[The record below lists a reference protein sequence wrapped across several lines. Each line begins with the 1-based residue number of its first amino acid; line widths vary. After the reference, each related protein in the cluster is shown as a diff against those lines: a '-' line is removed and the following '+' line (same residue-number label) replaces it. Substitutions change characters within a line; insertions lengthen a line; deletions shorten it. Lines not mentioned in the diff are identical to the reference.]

1 MNFVSFFVDNYDALI
16 TVFILCLSIVLF
28 IKNTIAPELTGLLCV
43 GIFISTGVL
52 TPQKALSGFGS
63 PSLITLMGLFAI
75 SAALFKSGALDRV
88 RELIASDNIRTSR
101 RFIAFLAFLIAPIS
115 GIVPNT
121 PVVASLLPLVETWC
135 ERRNISPSKVL
146 LPLSF
151 ATLLGGTLTLLGS
164 SVNLLVSDISQQLGY
179 GALELF
185 SFTSIGIPVWLI
197 GTTYMIIVSDSLLPD
212 RGKHNELSNNG
223 NMNIYFTE
231 VTIPDHSDL
240 VGQSLRNSRL
250 QRRFDVDVLELQRNG
265 KAILPPLA
273 DRKIEPQDRL
283 LIRVTRSDLLRLEQE
298 HTILLAERVRKL
310 QNGKQISSDEATK
323 TFEALLPAGST
334 LAGASLREL
343 RFRQRHNATVLAL
356 RRGQQTVQERLGQAV
371 LRAGD
376 VLLLQAPLDSIRG
389 LQSSN
394 DLLILDQV
402 EDDLPALRKK
412 PIAIAIA
419 IAMIILPSISNV
431 PLVGSV
437 LLLQAPLDSIRGLQ
451 SSNDLLILDQ
461 VEDDLPALRKKPIA
475 IAIAIAMI
483 ILPSITGVPLVG
495 SVLLSVIA
503 MVGAGCLRP
512 AEIQRS
518 IRLDV
523 ILLLGSLS
531 CFSVAMQVTGLADL
545 IALNLNFLLDGL
557 PLYFALLV
565 IFVSTVIL
573 TQFIS
578 NAASVALILPV
589 AIEFSNTLGI
599 SPNAIIMLVLFGASQ
614 SFLTPMGYQTN
625 LMVYGPGR
633 YRFFDI
639 ARYGLGLTIVMS
651 LSIPAL
657 IILNFY

>member
-1 MNFVSFFVDNYDALI
+1 MWPVVYRYIELNKFDMNLIPFFSNNLDALI
-16 TVFILCLSIVLF
+16 TVLVLF
-28 IKNTIAPELTGLLCV
+28 LSLILFIRNTIAPELTGLLCV
-43 GIFISTGVL
+43 GIFIVTGVL
-52 TPQKALSGFGS
+52 TPEKALSGFGS
-63 PSLITLMGLFAI
+63 PSLITLMGLFAV
-75 SAALFKSGALDRV
+75 SSALFKSGALDRV
-88 RELIASDNIRTSR
+88 RELISSENIKTPRKLILLIT
-101 RFIAFLAFLIAPIS
+101 FLIAPIS

-121 PVVASLLPLVETWC
+121 PVVASLLPLIEGWC

-179 GALELF
+179 GSLELF
-185 SFTSIGIPVWLI
+185 SLTSIGIPVWLI
-197 GTTYMIIVSDSLLPD
+197 GTTYMILVSDVLLPD
-212 RGKHNELSNNG
+212 RGRNKDFIKNG

-231 VTIPDHSDL
+231 VTIPSSSEL
-240 VGQSLRNSRL
+240 VGQSVRNSRL

-265 KAILPPLA
+265 KVILPPLA
-273 DRKIEPQDRL
+273 DRKFEPEDRL
-283 LIRVTRSDLLRLEQE
+283 IVRVTRADLLRLQQE
-298 HTILLAERVRKL
+298 HTILLAENKRSIVGTNL
-310 QNGKQISSDEATK
+310 LSTEEGTK
-323 TFEALLPAGST
+323 TFEALLPSGST

-389 LQSSN
+389 LQASN
-394 DLLILDQV
+394 DLLILDQF
-402 EDDLPALRKK
+402 EDDLPFLIRK

-419 IAMIILPSISNV
+419 IGMVLLPSLTNI

-437 LLLQAPLDSIRGLQ
+437 LLA
-451 SSNDLLILDQ
+451 
-461 VEDDLPALRKKPIA
+461 
-475 IAIAIAMI
+475 
-483 ILPSITGVPLVG
+483 
-495 SVLLSVIA
+495 VIA
-503 MVGAGCLRP
+503 MVAFGCLRP

-518 IRLDV
+518 IRLDI

-531 CFSVAMQVTGLADL
+531 SFSVAMQVTGLADL
-545 IALNLNFLLDGL
+545 IAINLDFVLSGM
-557 PLYFALLV
+557 PLYFALIV
-565 IFVSTVIL
+565 IFVATVIL

-589 AIEFSNTLGI
+589 AIQFSSVLGI
-599 SPNAIIMLVLFGASQ
+599 SPNALIMLVLFGASQ

-639 ARYGLGLTIVMS
+639 AKYGAGLTLIMS
-651 LSIPAL
+651 LTVPAL
-657 IILNFY
+657 IILNYK

>member
-1 MNFVSFFVDNYDALI
+1 MNLISFFSNNLDALI
-16 TVFILCLSIVLF
+16 TVLVLF
-28 IKNTIAPELTGLLCV
+28 LSLILFIRNTIAPELTGLLCV
-43 GIFISTGVL
+43 GIFIVTGVL
-52 TPQKALSGFGS
+52 TPEKALSGFGS
-63 PSLITLMGLFAI
+63 PSLITLMGLFAV
-75 SAALFKSGALDRV
+75 SSALFKSGALDRV
-88 RELIASDNIRTSR
+88 RELISSENIKTPRKLILLIT
-101 RFIAFLAFLIAPIS
+101 FLIAPIS

-121 PVVASLLPLVETWC
+121 PVVASLLPLIEGWC

-179 GALELF
+179 GSLELF
-185 SFTSIGIPVWLI
+185 SLTSIGIPVWLI
-197 GTTYMIIVSDSLLPD
+197 GTTYMILVSDVLLPD
-212 RGKHNELSNNG
+212 RGRNKDFIKND

-231 VTIPDHSDL
+231 VTIPSSSEL
-240 VGQSLRNSRL
+240 VGQSVRNSRL

-265 KAILPPLA
+265 KVILPPLA
-273 DRKIEPQDRL
+273 DRKFEPEDRL
-283 LIRVTRSDLLRLEQE
+283 IVRVTRSDLLRLQQE
-298 HTILLAERVRKL
+298 HTILLAENKRSIDGTNL
-310 QNGKQISSDEATK
+310 LSTEEGTK
-323 TFEALLPAGST
+323 TFEALLPSGST

-376 VLLLQAPLDSIRG
+376 VLLIQAPLDSIRG
-389 LQSSN
+389 LQASN
-394 DLLILDQV
+394 DLLILDQF
-402 EDDLPALRKK
+402 EDDLPFLIKK

-419 IAMIILPSISNV
+419 IGMVLLPSLTNI

-437 LLLQAPLDSIRGLQ
+437 LF
-451 SSNDLLILDQ
+451 
-461 VEDDLPALRKKPIA
+461 AL
-475 IAIAIAMI
+475 
-483 ILPSITGVPLVG
+483 
-495 SVLLSVIA
+495 IA
-503 MVGAGCLRP
+503 MVAFGCLRP

-518 IRLDV
+518 IRLDI

-531 CFSVAMQVTGLADL
+531 SFSVAMQVTGLADL
-545 IALNLNFLLDGL
+545 IAINLDFVLSGM
-557 PLYFALLV
+557 PLYFALIV
-565 IFVSTVIL
+565 IFVATVIL

-589 AIEFSNTLGI
+589 VIQFSSVLGI
-599 SPNAIIMLVLFGASQ
+599 SPNALIMLVLFGASQ

-639 ARYGLGLTIVMS
+639 AKYGAGLTLIMS
-651 LSIPAL
+651 LTVPAL
-657 IILNFY
+657 IILNYK

>member
-1 MNFVSFFVDNYDALI
+1 MNLISLFSNNFNALI
-16 TVFILCLSIVLF
+16 TVLVLF
-28 IKNTIAPELTGLLCV
+28 LSLILFIRNSIAPELTGLLCV
-43 GIFISTGVL
+43 GIFIVTGVL
-52 TPQKALSGFGS
+52 TPEKALAGFGS
-63 PSLITLMGLFAI
+63 PSLITLMGLFAV
-75 SAALFKSGALDRV
+75 SSALFKSGALDRV
-88 RELIASDNIRTSR
+88 RELISSENIKTPRKLISLIT
-101 RFIAFLAFLIAPIS
+101 FLIAPIS

-121 PVVASLLPLVETWC
+121 PVVASLLPLIEGWC

-179 GALELF
+179 GSLELF
-185 SFTSIGIPVWLI
+185 SLTSIGIPVWLI
-197 GTTYMIIVSDSLLPD
+197 GTIYIILTSDLLLPD
-212 RGKHNELSNNG
+212 RGRNKDFIKNG

-231 VTIPDHSDL
+231 VTIPSSSEL
-240 VGQSLRNSRL
+240 VGQSVRNSRL

-265 KAILPPLA
+265 KVILPPLA
-273 DRKIEPQDRL
+273 DRKFEPEDRL
-283 LIRVTRSDLLRLEQE
+283 IIRVTRADLLRLQQE
-298 HTILLAERVRKL
+298 HTILLAE
-310 QNGKQISSDEATK
+310 NKQSFGAANLISPEEGTK
-323 TFEALLPAGST
+323 TFEALLPSGST

-389 LQSSN
+389 LQASN
-394 DLLILDQV
+394 DLLILDQF
-402 EDDLPALRKK
+402 EDDLPVLIRK

-419 IAMIILPSISNV
+419 IGMILLPSLSNI

-437 LLLQAPLDSIRGLQ
+437 LLA
-451 SSNDLLILDQ
+451 
-461 VEDDLPALRKKPIA
+461 
-475 IAIAIAMI
+475 
-483 ILPSITGVPLVG
+483 
-495 SVLLSVIA
+495 VIA
-503 MVGAGCLRP
+503 MVAFGCLRP

-518 IRLDV
+518 IRLDI

-531 CFSVAMQVTGLADL
+531 SFSVAMQATGLADL
-545 IALNLNFLLDGL
+545 IAINLNFVLNGM
-557 PLYFALLV
+557 PLYFALML

-589 AIEFSNTLGI
+589 AIEFSSLLGI

-639 ARYGLGLTIVMS
+639 AKYGVGLTIIMS
-651 LSIPAL
+651 LTVPAL
-657 IILNFY
+657 IILKFY

>member
-1 MNFVSFFVDNYDALI
+1 MDLIYFLNDNYDALI
-16 TVFILCLSIVLF
+16 TVLVLFLSIILF

-63 PSLITLMGLFAI
+63 PSLITLMGLFAV
-75 SAALFKSGALDRV
+75 SSALFKSGALDRV
-88 RELIASDNIRTSR
+88 REMIASDSIRTSR
-101 RFIAFLAFLIAPIS
+101 RFIAFLGFLIAPIS

-121 PVVASLLPLVETWC
+121 PVVASLLPLVEGWC

-151 ATLLGGTLTLLGS
+151 ATLLGGTITLLGS
-164 SVNLLVSDISQQLGY
+164 SVNLLVSDISEQLGY
-179 GALELF
+179 GSLELF

-197 GTTYMIIVSDSLLPD
+197 GTIYMIIVSDSLLPD
-212 RGKHNELSNNG
+212 RGIDNEFSNNG
-223 NMNIYFTE
+223 NLNVYCTE
-231 VTIPDHSDL
+231 VTIPEYSEL

-283 LIRVTRSDLLRLEQE
+283 LIRVTRADLLRLEQE
-298 HTILLAERVRKL
+298 HTVVLAERAKYLEKGKL
-310 QNGKQISSDEATK
+310 ISSEEGTK

-389 LQSSN
+389 LQASN

-402 EDDLPALRKK
+402 EDDLPNLRKK
-412 PIAIAIA
+412 PTAIAIA
-419 IAMIILPSISNV
+419 ILMILLPSLTDI
-431 PLVGSV
+431 
-437 LLLQAPLDSIRGLQ
+437 
-451 SSNDLLILDQ
+451 
-461 VEDDLPALRKKPIA
+461 
-475 IAIAIAMI
+475 
-483 ILPSITGVPLVG
+483 PLVG

-503 MVGAGCLRP
+503 MVGFGCLRP

-531 CFSVAMQVTGLADL
+531 SFSVAMQTTGLADL
-545 IALNLNFLLDGL
+545 IALNLNFILDGL

-565 IFVSTVIL
+565 IFLFTLIL

-589 AIEFSNTLGI
+589 AIEFSSVLNI
-599 SPNAIIMLVLFGASQ
+599 SPNALIMIVLFGASQ

-633 YRFFDI
+633 YRFLDI
-639 ARYGLGLTIVMS
+639 ARYGAGLTIIMV
-651 LSIPAL
+651 LTVPAL
-657 IILNFY
+657 IIFNFN

>member
-1 MNFVSFFVDNYDALI
+1 MNLISFFSNNLDALI
-16 TVFILCLSIVLF
+16 TVLVLF
-28 IKNTIAPELTGLLCV
+28 LSLILFIRNTIAPELTGLLCV
-43 GIFISTGVL
+43 GIFIVTGVL
-52 TPQKALSGFGS
+52 TPEKALSGFGS
-63 PSLITLMGLFAI
+63 PSLITLMGLFAV
-75 SAALFKSGALDRV
+75 SSALFKSGALDRV
-88 RELIASDNIRTSR
+88 RELISSENIKTPRKLILLIT
-101 RFIAFLAFLIAPIS
+101 FLIAPIS

-121 PVVASLLPLVETWC
+121 PVVASLLPLIEGWC

-179 GALELF
+179 GSLELF
-185 SFTSIGIPVWLI
+185 SLTSIGIPVWLI
-197 GTTYMIIVSDSLLPD
+197 GTTYMILVSDVLLPD
-212 RGKHNELSNNG
+212 RGRNKDFIKNG

-231 VTIPDHSDL
+231 VTIPSSSEL
-240 VGQSLRNSRL
+240 VGQSVRNSRL

-265 KAILPPLA
+265 KVILPPLA
-273 DRKIEPQDRL
+273 DRKFEPEDRL
-283 LIRVTRSDLLRLEQE
+283 IVRVTRADLLRLQQE
-298 HTILLAERVRKL
+298 HTILLAENKRSIVGTNL
-310 QNGKQISSDEATK
+310 LSTEEGTK
-323 TFEALLPAGST
+323 TFEALLPSGST

-389 LQSSN
+389 LQASN
-394 DLLILDQV
+394 DLLILDQF
-402 EDDLPALRKK
+402 EDDLPFLIRK

-419 IAMIILPSISNV
+419 IGMVLLPSLTNI

-437 LLLQAPLDSIRGLQ
+437 LLA
-451 SSNDLLILDQ
+451 
-461 VEDDLPALRKKPIA
+461 
-475 IAIAIAMI
+475 
-483 ILPSITGVPLVG
+483 
-495 SVLLSVIA
+495 VIA
-503 MVGAGCLRP
+503 MVAFGCLRP

-518 IRLDV
+518 IRLDI

-531 CFSVAMQVTGLADL
+531 SFSVAMQVTGLADL
-545 IALNLNFLLDGL
+545 IAINLDFVLSGM
-557 PLYFALLV
+557 PLYFALIV
-565 IFVSTVIL
+565 IFVATVIL

-589 AIEFSNTLGI
+589 AIQFSGVLGI
-599 SPNAIIMLVLFGASQ
+599 SPNALIMLVLFGASQ

-639 ARYGLGLTIVMS
+639 AKYGAGLTLIMS
-651 LSIPAL
+651 LTVPAL
-657 IILNFY
+657 IILNYK

>member
-1 MNFVSFFVDNYDALI
+1 MWPVVYRYIELNKFDMNLISFFSNNLDALI
-16 TVFILCLSIVLF
+16 TVLVLF
-28 IKNTIAPELTGLLCV
+28 LSLILFIRNTIAPELTGLLCV
-43 GIFISTGVL
+43 GIFIVTGVL
-52 TPQKALSGFGS
+52 TPEKALSGFGS
-63 PSLITLMGLFAI
+63 PSLITLMGLFAV
-75 SAALFKSGALDRV
+75 SSALFKSGALDRV
-88 RELIASDNIRTSR
+88 RELISSENIKTPRKLILLIT
-101 RFIAFLAFLIAPIS
+101 FLIAPIS

-121 PVVASLLPLVETWC
+121 PVVASLLPLIEGWC

-179 GALELF
+179 GSLELF
-185 SFTSIGIPVWLI
+185 SLTSIGIPVWLI
-197 GTTYMIIVSDSLLPD
+197 GTTYMILVSDVLLPD
-212 RGKHNELSNNG
+212 RGRNKDFIKNG

-231 VTIPDHSDL
+231 VTIPSSSEL
-240 VGQSLRNSRL
+240 VGQSVRNSRL

-265 KAILPPLA
+265 KVILPPLA
-273 DRKIEPQDRL
+273 DRKFEPEDRL
-283 LIRVTRSDLLRLEQE
+283 IVRVTRADLLRLQQE
-298 HTILLAERVRKL
+298 HTILLAENKRSIVGTNL
-310 QNGKQISSDEATK
+310 LSTEEGTK
-323 TFEALLPAGST
+323 TFEALLPSGST

-389 LQSSN
+389 LQASN
-394 DLLILDQV
+394 DLLILDQF
-402 EDDLPALRKK
+402 EDDLPFLIRK

-419 IAMIILPSISNV
+419 IGMVLLPSLTNI

-437 LLLQAPLDSIRGLQ
+437 LL
-451 SSNDLLILDQ
+451 
-461 VEDDLPALRKKPIA
+461 A
-475 IAIAIAMI
+475 I
-483 ILPSITGVPLVG
+483 
-495 SVLLSVIA
+495 IA
-503 MVGAGCLRP
+503 MVAFGCLRP

-518 IRLDV
+518 IRLDI

-531 CFSVAMQVTGLADL
+531 SFSVAMQATGLADL
-545 IALNLNFLLDGL
+545 IAINLDFALSGM
-557 PLYFALLV
+557 PLYFALIV
-565 IFVSTVIL
+565 IFIATVIL

-589 AIEFSNTLGI
+589 AIQFSSVLGI
-599 SPNAIIMLVLFGASQ
+599 SPNALIMLVLFGASQ

-639 ARYGLGLTIVMS
+639 AKYGAGLTLIMS
-651 LSIPAL
+651 LTVPAL
-657 IILNFY
+657 IILNYK

>member
-1 MNFVSFFVDNYDALI
+1 MNLISFFSNNLDALI
-16 TVFILCLSIVLF
+16 TVLVLF
-28 IKNTIAPELTGLLCV
+28 LSLILFIRNTIAPELTGLLCV
-43 GIFISTGVL
+43 GIFIVTGVL
-52 TPQKALSGFGS
+52 TPEKALSGFGS
-63 PSLITLMGLFAI
+63 PSLITLMGLFAV
-75 SAALFKSGALDRV
+75 SSALFKSGALDRV
-88 RELIASDNIRTSR
+88 RELISSENIKTPRKLILLIT
-101 RFIAFLAFLIAPIS
+101 FLIAPIS

-121 PVVASLLPLVETWC
+121 PVVASLLPLIEGWC

-179 GALELF
+179 GSLELF
-185 SFTSIGIPVWLI
+185 SLTSIGIPVWLI
-197 GTTYMIIVSDSLLPD
+197 GTTYMILVSDVLLPD
-212 RGKHNELSNNG
+212 RGRNKDFIKND

-231 VTIPDHSDL
+231 VTIPSSSEL
-240 VGQSLRNSRL
+240 VGQSVRNSRL

-265 KAILPPLA
+265 KVILPPLA
-273 DRKIEPQDRL
+273 DRKFEPEDRL
-283 LIRVTRSDLLRLEQE
+283 IVRVTRSDLLRLQQE
-298 HTILLAERVRKL
+298 HTILLAENKRSIDGTNL
-310 QNGKQISSDEATK
+310 LSTEEGTK
-323 TFEALLPAGST
+323 TFEALLPSGST

-389 LQSSN
+389 LQASN
-394 DLLILDQV
+394 DLLILDQF
-402 EDDLPALRKK
+402 EDDLPFLIRK

-419 IAMIILPSISNV
+419 IGMVLLPSLTNI

-437 LLLQAPLDSIRGLQ
+437 LL
-451 SSNDLLILDQ
+451 
-461 VEDDLPALRKKPIA
+461 AL
-475 IAIAIAMI
+475 
-483 ILPSITGVPLVG
+483 
-495 SVLLSVIA
+495 IA
-503 MVGAGCLRP
+503 MVAFGCLRP

-518 IRLDV
+518 IRLDI

-531 CFSVAMQVTGLADL
+531 SFSVAMQVTGLADL
-545 IALNLNFLLDGL
+545 IAINLDFVLSGM
-557 PLYFALLV
+557 PLYFALIV
-565 IFVSTVIL
+565 IFVATVIL

-589 AIEFSNTLGI
+589 AIQFSSVLGI
-599 SPNAIIMLVLFGASQ
+599 SPNALIMLVLFGASQ

-639 ARYGLGLTIVMS
+639 AKYGAGLTLIMS
-651 LSIPAL
+651 LTVPAL
-657 IILNFY
+657 IILNFK

>member
-1 MNFVSFFVDNYDALI
+1 MNLISFFSNNLDALI
-16 TVFILCLSIVLF
+16 TVLVLFLSIILF
-28 IKNTIAPELTGLLCV
+28 IRNTIAPELTGLLCV
-43 GIFISTGVL
+43 GIFIVTGVL
-52 TPQKALSGFGS
+52 TPEKALSGFGS
-63 PSLITLMGLFAI
+63 PSLITLMGLFAV
-75 SAALFKSGALDRV
+75 SSALFKSGALDRV
-88 RELIASDNIRTSR
+88 RELISSENIKTPR
-101 RFIAFLAFLIAPIS
+101 RLILLITFLIAPIS

-121 PVVASLLPLVETWC
+121 PVVASLLPLIEGWC

-185 SFTSIGIPVWLI
+185 SLTSIGIPVWLI
-197 GTTYMIIVSDSLLPD
+197 GTTYIIFVSDVLLPD
-212 RGKHNELSNNG
+212 RGRNKDFIKNG
-223 NMNIYFTE
+223 SMNIYFTE
-231 VTIPDHSDL
+231 VTIPSSSEL
-240 VGQSLRNSRL
+240 VGQSVRNSRL

-265 KAILPPLA
+265 KVILPPLA
-273 DRKIEPQDRL
+273 DRKFEPEDRL
-283 LIRVTRSDLLRLEQE
+283 IVRVTRADLLRLQQE
-298 HTILLAERVRKL
+298 HTILLAENKRSIGGTNL
-310 QNGKQISSDEATK
+310 LSTEEGTK
-323 TFEALLPAGST
+323 TFEALLPSGST

-389 LQSSN
+389 LQASN
-394 DLLILDQV
+394 DLLILDQF
-402 EDDLPALRKK
+402 EDDLPFIIRK

-419 IAMIILPSISNV
+419 IGMVLLPSLTNI
-431 PLVGSV
+431 PLVGAV
-437 LLLQAPLDSIRGLQ
+437 LLA
-451 SSNDLLILDQ
+451 
-461 VEDDLPALRKKPIA
+461 
-475 IAIAIAMI
+475 
-483 ILPSITGVPLVG
+483 
-495 SVLLSVIA
+495 VIA
-503 MVGAGCLRP
+503 MVACGCLRP

-518 IRLDV
+518 IRLDI

-531 CFSVAMQVTGLADL
+531 SFSVAMQVTGLADL
-545 IALNLNFLLDGL
+545 IAINLDFVLSGM
-557 PLYFALLV
+557 PLYFALIV
-565 IFVSTVIL
+565 IFVATVIL

-589 AIEFSNTLGI
+589 VIQFSSVLGI
-599 SPNAIIMLVLFGASQ
+599 SPNALIMLVLFGASQ

-639 ARYGLGLTIVMS
+639 AKYGAGLTLIMS
-651 LSIPAL
+651 LTVPAL
-657 IILNFY
+657 IILNFK

>member
-1 MNFVSFFVDNYDALI
+1 MNLISFFSNNLDALI
-16 TVFILCLSIVLF
+16 TVLVLF
-28 IKNTIAPELTGLLCV
+28 LSLIFFIRNTIAPELTGLLCV
-43 GIFISTGVL
+43 GIFIVTGVL
-52 TPQKALSGFGS
+52 TPEKALSGFGS
-63 PSLITLMGLFAI
+63 PSLITLMGLFAV
-75 SAALFKSGALDRV
+75 SSALFKSGALDRV
-88 RELIASDNIRTSR
+88 RELISSENIKTPRKLILLIT
-101 RFIAFLAFLIAPIS
+101 FLIAPIS

-121 PVVASLLPLVETWC
+121 PVVASLLPLIEGWC

-179 GALELF
+179 GSLELF
-185 SFTSIGIPVWLI
+185 SLTSIGIPVWLI
-197 GTTYMIIVSDSLLPD
+197 GTTYMILVSDVLLPD
-212 RGKHNELSNNG
+212 RGRNKEFIKNG

-231 VTIPDHSDL
+231 VTIPSSSEL
-240 VGQSLRNSRL
+240 VGQSVRNSRL

-265 KAILPPLA
+265 KVILPPLA
-273 DRKIEPQDRL
+273 DRKFEPDDRL
-283 LIRVTRSDLLRLEQE
+283 IVRVTRADLLRLQQE
-298 HTILLAERVRKL
+298 HTILLAENKRSVGATNL
-310 QNGKQISSDEATK
+310 LSTEEGTK
-323 TFEALLPAGST
+323 TFEALLPSGST

-389 LQSSN
+389 LQASN
-394 DLLILDQV
+394 DLLILDQF
-402 EDDLPALRKK
+402 EDDLPFLIRK

-419 IAMIILPSISNV
+419 IAMVLLPSLTNI

-437 LLLQAPLDSIRGLQ
+437 LL
-451 SSNDLLILDQ
+451 
-461 VEDDLPALRKKPIA
+461 AL
-475 IAIAIAMI
+475 
-483 ILPSITGVPLVG
+483 
-495 SVLLSVIA
+495 IA
-503 MVGAGCLRP
+503 MVASGCLRP

-518 IRLDV
+518 IRLDI

-531 CFSVAMQVTGLADL
+531 SFSVAMQVTGLADL
-545 IALNLNFLLDGL
+545 IAINLDFVLSGM
-557 PLYFALLV
+557 PLYFALIV
-565 IFVSTVIL
+565 IFVATVIL

-589 AIEFSNTLGI
+589 AIQFSSVLEI
-599 SPNAIIMLVLFGASQ
+599 SPNALIMLVLFGASQ

-639 ARYGLGLTIVMS
+639 AKYGAGLTLIMS
-651 LSIPAL
+651 LTVPAL
-657 IILNFY
+657 IILNFK

>member
-1 MNFVSFFVDNYDALI
+1 MNLISFFSNNLDALI
-16 TVFILCLSIVLF
+16 TVLVLFLSIILF
-28 IKNTIAPELTGLLCV
+28 IRNTIAPELTGLLCV
-43 GIFISTGVL
+43 GIFIVTGVL
-52 TPQKALSGFGS
+52 TPEKALSGFGS
-63 PSLITLMGLFAI
+63 PSLITLMGLFAV
-75 SAALFKSGALDRV
+75 SSALFKSGALDRV
-88 RELIASDNIRTSR
+88 RELISSENIKTPR
-101 RFIAFLAFLIAPIS
+101 RLILLITFLIAPIS

-121 PVVASLLPLVETWC
+121 PVVASLLPLIEGWC

-185 SFTSIGIPVWLI
+185 SLTSIGIPVWLI
-197 GTTYMIIVSDSLLPD
+197 GTTYMILVSDVLLPD
-212 RGKHNELSNNG
+212 RGRNKDFIKNG

-231 VTIPDHSDL
+231 VTIPSSSEL
-240 VGQSLRNSRL
+240 VGQSVRNSRL

-265 KAILPPLA
+265 KVILPPLA
-273 DRKIEPQDRL
+273 DRKFEPEDRL
-283 LIRVTRSDLLRLEQE
+283 IVRVTRADLLRLQQE
-298 HTILLAERVRKL
+298 HTILLAENKRSIGGTNL
-310 QNGKQISSDEATK
+310 LSTEEGTK
-323 TFEALLPAGST
+323 TFEALLPSGST

-389 LQSSN
+389 LQASN
-394 DLLILDQV
+394 DLLILDQF
-402 EDDLPALRKK
+402 EDDLPFIIRK

-419 IAMIILPSISNV
+419 IGMVLLPSLTNI
-431 PLVGSV
+431 PLVGAV
-437 LLLQAPLDSIRGLQ
+437 LLA
-451 SSNDLLILDQ
+451 
-461 VEDDLPALRKKPIA
+461 
-475 IAIAIAMI
+475 
-483 ILPSITGVPLVG
+483 
-495 SVLLSVIA
+495 VIA
-503 MVGAGCLRP
+503 MVACGCLRP

-518 IRLDV
+518 IRLDI

-531 CFSVAMQVTGLADL
+531 SFSVAMQVTGLADL
-545 IALNLNFLLDGL
+545 IAINLDFVLSGM
-557 PLYFALLV
+557 PLYFALIV
-565 IFVSTVIL
+565 IFVATVIL

-589 AIEFSNTLGI
+589 VIQFSSVLGI
-599 SPNAIIMLVLFGASQ
+599 SPNALIMLVLFGASQ

-639 ARYGLGLTIVMS
+639 TKYGAGLTLIMS
-651 LSIPAL
+651 LTVPAL
-657 IILNFY
+657 IILNFK

>member
-1 MNFVSFFVDNYDALI
+1 MNLISFFSNNLDALI
-16 TVFILCLSIVLF
+16 TVLVLF
-28 IKNTIAPELTGLLCV
+28 LSLILFIRNTIAPELTGLLCV
-43 GIFISTGVL
+43 GIFIVTGVL
-52 TPQKALSGFGS
+52 TPEKALSGFGS
-63 PSLITLMGLFAI
+63 PSLITLMGLFAV
-75 SAALFKSGALDRV
+75 SSALFKSGALDRV
-88 RELIASDNIRTSR
+88 RELISSENIQTPRKLILLIT
-101 RFIAFLAFLIAPIS
+101 FLIAPIS

-121 PVVASLLPLVETWC
+121 PVVASLLPLIEGWC

-179 GALELF
+179 GSLELF
-185 SFTSIGIPVWLI
+185 SLTSIGIPVWLI
-197 GTTYMIIVSDSLLPD
+197 GTTYMILVSDVLLPD
-212 RGKHNELSNNG
+212 RGRNKDFIKND

-231 VTIPDHSDL
+231 VTIPSSSEL
-240 VGQSLRNSRL
+240 VGQSVRNSRL

-265 KAILPPLA
+265 KVILPPLA
-273 DRKIEPQDRL
+273 DRKFEPEDRL
-283 LIRVTRSDLLRLEQE
+283 IVRVTRSDLLRLQQE
-298 HTILLAERVRKL
+298 HTILLAENKRSIDGTNL
-310 QNGKQISSDEATK
+310 LSTEEGTK
-323 TFEALLPAGST
+323 TFEALLPSGST

-389 LQSSN
+389 LQASN
-394 DLLILDQV
+394 DLLILDQF
-402 EDDLPALRKK
+402 EDDLPFLIKK

-419 IAMIILPSISNV
+419 IGMVLLPSLTNI

-437 LLLQAPLDSIRGLQ
+437 LL
-451 SSNDLLILDQ
+451 
-461 VEDDLPALRKKPIA
+461 AL
-475 IAIAIAMI
+475 
-483 ILPSITGVPLVG
+483 
-495 SVLLSVIA
+495 IA
-503 MVGAGCLRP
+503 MVAFGCLRP

-518 IRLDV
+518 IRLDI

-531 CFSVAMQVTGLADL
+531 SFSVAMQVTGLADL
-545 IALNLNFLLDGL
+545 IAINLDFVLSGM
-557 PLYFALLV
+557 PLYFALIV
-565 IFVSTVIL
+565 IFVATVIL

-589 AIEFSNTLGI
+589 AIQFSSVLGI
-599 SPNAIIMLVLFGASQ
+599 SPNALIMLVLFGASQ

-639 ARYGLGLTIVMS
+639 AKYGAGLTLIMS
-651 LSIPAL
+651 LTVPAL
-657 IILNFY
+657 IILNYK

>member
-1 MNFVSFFVDNYDALI
+1 MWPIVYRYIELNKFDMNLISFFSNNLDALI
-16 TVFILCLSIVLF
+16 TVLVLF
-28 IKNTIAPELTGLLCV
+28 LSLILFIRNTIAPELTGLLCV
-43 GIFISTGVL
+43 GIFIVTGVL
-52 TPQKALSGFGS
+52 TPEKALSGFGS
-63 PSLITLMGLFAI
+63 PSLITLMGLFAV
-75 SAALFKSGALDRV
+75 SSALFKSGALDRV
-88 RELIASDNIRTSR
+88 RELISSENIKTPRKLILLIT
-101 RFIAFLAFLIAPIS
+101 FLIAPIS

-121 PVVASLLPLVETWC
+121 PVVASLLPLIEGWC

-179 GALELF
+179 GSLELF
-185 SFTSIGIPVWLI
+185 SLTSIGIPVWLI
-197 GTTYMIIVSDSLLPD
+197 GTTYMILVSDVLLPD
-212 RGKHNELSNNG
+212 RGRNKDFIKNG

-231 VTIPDHSDL
+231 VTIPSSSEL
-240 VGQSLRNSRL
+240 VGQSVRNSRL

-265 KAILPPLA
+265 KVILPPLA
-273 DRKIEPQDRL
+273 DRKFEPEDRL
-283 LIRVTRSDLLRLEQE
+283 IVRVTRADLLRLQQE
-298 HTILLAERVRKL
+298 HTILLAENKRSIVGINL
-310 QNGKQISSDEATK
+310 LSTEEGTK
-323 TFEALLPAGST
+323 TFEALLPSGST

-389 LQSSN
+389 LQASN
-394 DLLILDQV
+394 DLLILDQF
-402 EDDLPALRKK
+402 EDDLPFLIRK

-419 IAMIILPSISNV
+419 IGMVLLPSLTNI

-437 LLLQAPLDSIRGLQ
+437 LLA
-451 SSNDLLILDQ
+451 
-461 VEDDLPALRKKPIA
+461 
-475 IAIAIAMI
+475 
-483 ILPSITGVPLVG
+483 
-495 SVLLSVIA
+495 VIA
-503 MVGAGCLRP
+503 MVAFGCLRP

-518 IRLDV
+518 IRLDI

-531 CFSVAMQVTGLADL
+531 SFSVAMQVTGLADL
-545 IALNLNFLLDGL
+545 IAINLDFVLSGM
-557 PLYFALLV
+557 PLYFALIV
-565 IFVSTVIL
+565 IFIATVIL

-589 AIEFSNTLGI
+589 AIQFSGVLGI
-599 SPNAIIMLVLFGASQ
+599 SPNALIMLVLFGASQ

-639 ARYGLGLTIVMS
+639 AKYGAGLTLIMS
-651 LSIPAL
+651 LTVPAL
-657 IILNFY
+657 IILNYK

>member
-1 MNFVSFFVDNYDALI
+1 MWPIVYRYIELNKFYMNLISFFSNNLDALI
-16 TVFILCLSIVLF
+16 TVLVLFLSLILF

-43 GIFISTGVL
+43 GIFIVTGVL
-52 TPQKALSGFGS
+52 TPEKALSGFGS
-63 PSLITLMGLFAI
+63 PSLITLMGLFAV
-75 SAALFKSGALDRV
+75 SSALFKSGALDRV
-88 RELIASDNIRTSR
+88 RELISSENIKTPRKLILLIT
-101 RFIAFLAFLIAPIS
+101 FLIAPIS

-121 PVVASLLPLVETWC
+121 PVVASLLPLIEGWC

-179 GALELF
+179 GSLELF
-185 SFTSIGIPVWLI
+185 SLTSIGLPVWLI
-197 GTTYMIIVSDSLLPD
+197 GTTYMILVSDVLLPD
-212 RGKHNELSNNG
+212 RGRNKDFIKNG

-231 VTIPDHSDL
+231 VTIPSSSEL
-240 VGQSLRNSRL
+240 VGQSVRNSRL

-265 KAILPPLA
+265 KVILPPLA
-273 DRKIEPQDRL
+273 DRKFEPEDRL
-283 LIRVTRSDLLRLEQE
+283 IVRVTRADLLRLQQE
-298 HTILLAERVRKL
+298 HTILLAENKRSIIGTNL
-310 QNGKQISSDEATK
+310 LSNEEGTK
-323 TFEALLPAGST
+323 TFEALLPSGST

-389 LQSSN
+389 LQASN
-394 DLLILDQV
+394 DLLILDQF
-402 EDDLPALRKK
+402 EDDLPFLIRK

-419 IAMIILPSISNV
+419 IGMVLLPSLTNI

-437 LLLQAPLDSIRGLQ
+437 LLA
-451 SSNDLLILDQ
+451 
-461 VEDDLPALRKKPIA
+461 
-475 IAIAIAMI
+475 
-483 ILPSITGVPLVG
+483 
-495 SVLLSVIA
+495 VIA
-503 MVGAGCLRP
+503 MVAFGCLRP

-518 IRLDV
+518 IRLDI

-531 CFSVAMQVTGLADL
+531 SFSVAMQVTGLADL
-545 IALNLNFLLDGL
+545 IAINLDFILSGM
-557 PLYFALLV
+557 PLYFALIV

-589 AIEFSNTLGI
+589 AIQFSSVLGI
-599 SPNAIIMLVLFGASQ
+599 SPNALIMLVLFGASQ

-639 ARYGLGLTIVMS
+639 AKYGAGLTLIMS
-651 LSIPAL
+651 LIVPAL
-657 IILNFY
+657 IILNFK

>member
-1 MNFVSFFVDNYDALI
+1 MDFISFFSDNYDALI
-16 TVFILCLSIVLF
+16 TVLVLFLSIILF
-28 IKNTIAPELTGLLCV
+28 IKNSIAPELNGLLCV
-43 GIFISTGVL
+43 AIFIATGVL
-52 TPQKALSGFGS
+52 TPQKALAGFGS
-63 PSLITLMGLFAI
+63 PSLITLMGLFAV
-75 SAALFKSGALDRV
+75 SSALFKSGALDRV
-88 RELIASDNIRTSR
+88 REIIASQRISTTR
-101 RFIAFLAFLIAPIS
+101 RFIALLAFLIAPIS

-121 PVVASLLPLVETWC
+121 LVVASLLPLVEGWC
-135 ERRNISPSKVL
+135 EKRKISPSKVL

-151 ATLLGGTLTLLGS
+151 ATLLGGTITLLGS
-164 SVNLLVSDISQQLGY
+164 SVNLLVSDISEQLGE

-185 SFTSIGIPVWLI
+185 SLTAIGIPVWLI
-197 GTTYMIIVSDSLLPD
+197 GTTYMILVSDALLPD
-212 RGKHNELSNNG
+212 RGIQNELANNV
-223 NMNIYFTE
+223 NLNIYFTE
-231 VTIPDHSDL
+231 VTIPSYSEL
-240 VGQSLRNSRL
+240 VGQSLRDSRL

-265 KAILPPLA
+265 KTILPPLA
-273 DRKIEPQDRL
+273 DRKIEPEDRL

-298 HTILLAERVRKL
+298 HTILLAERVSTL
-310 QNGKQISSDEATK
+310 ENGKLISSSEGTK

-356 RRGQQTVQERLGQAV
+356 RRGQQTVQERLGQAI

-389 LQSSN
+389 LQASN

-402 EDDLPALRKK
+402 EDDLPVLRKK

-419 IAMIILPSISNV
+419 LLMIILPSISEI

-437 LLLQAPLDSIRGLQ
+437 LLA
-451 SSNDLLILDQ
+451 
-461 VEDDLPALRKKPIA
+461 
-475 IAIAIAMI
+475 
-483 ILPSITGVPLVG
+483 
-495 SVLLSVIA
+495 VIA
-503 MVGAGCLRP
+503 MVGSGCLRP

-531 CFSVAMQVTGLADL
+531 SFSVAMQTTGLADL

-557 PLYFALLV
+557 SLYFALFV
-565 IFVSTVIL
+565 IFICTLIL

-578 NAASVALILPV
+578 NAASVALVLPV
-589 AIEFSNTLGI
+589 VLEFSSTLDI
-599 SPNAIIMLVLFGASQ
+599 SPKALIMVVLFGASQ

-633 YRFFDI
+633 YKFFDI
-639 ARYGLGLTIVMS
+639 AKYGVGLTIIMS
-651 LSIPAL
+651 LVIPAL
-657 IILNFY
+657 IILNYS